1 MKHMALPVPVTL
13 KQECT
18 CSYFLLPFLN
28 LFAFNF
34 TYNISRGLRHV
45 APRHNLLTNYS
56 IRQMWNK
63 YIGNTCKLNF
73 FFKKMLILQK

>member
-1 MKHMALPVPVTL
+1 MKHTTLPVPVTL

-34 TYNISRGLRHV
+34 TYNISRGLRHA
-45 APRHNLLTNYS
+45 APRHKLLTNYGS
-56 IRQMWNK
+56 RQMWKK
-63 YIGNTCKLNF
+63 YVGNTLRPKFFCK
-73 FFKKMLILQK
+73 MIILQK

>member
-1 MKHMALPVPVTL
+1 MKHTTLPVPVTL

-34 TYNISRGLRHV
+34 TYNISRGLRHA
-45 APRHNLLTNYS
+45 APRHKLVTNYGT
-56 IRQMWNK
+56 RQMWKK
-63 YIGNTCKLNF
+63 YVGNTLRPKFFCK
-73 FFKKMLILQK
+73 MIILQK